1 MKHRIISV
9 LIMLAVWT
17 VPVFAQDNT
26 IAIGA
31 IRATLTL
38 PDGWERVENEET
50 LLSAQSPRGTVMS
63 LSVQNGDVS
72 KSQWNLDL
80 YEDSECEKLED
91 SLVETLGKGGY
102 ENVEGSL
109 MKQEGVKWL
118 RFAWE
123 ASGEEGQRY
132 GVQYYTAM
140 NGQAITAAFTSDQ
153 KLEAE
158 ELEEIDGIIASVHF
172 AEIQERPAKSEND
185 WTVRIIWISLL
196 IVAGLVTYMITTRR
210 QKKR

>member
-1 MKHRIISV
+1 
-9 LIMLAVWT
+9 MLAVWT

-38 PDGWERVENEET
+38 PEGWERIENEET
-50 LLSAQSPRGTVMS
+50 LLSAQSPRGTLMT

-109 MKQEGVKWL
+109 MKQDGVKWL

-123 ASGEEGQRY
+123 TSGEEGQRY

-140 NGQAITAAFTSDQ
+140 NGQAITAAFTSEQ

-158 ELEEIDGIIASVHF
+158 ELKEIDGIIASVHF

>member
-109 MKQEGVKWL
+109 VKQDGVKWL

-123 ASGEEGQRY
+123 TSGEEGQRY

>member
-17 VPVFAQDNT
+17 VPIFAQDNT

-38 PDGWERVENEET
+38 PEGWERIENEET
-50 LLSAQSPRGTVMS
+50 LLSAQSPRGTLMT

-91 SLVETLGKGGY
+91 SLVETLGKGG
-102 ENVEGSL
+102 
-109 MKQEGVKWL
+109 
-118 RFAWE
+118 
-123 ASGEEGQRY
+123 
-132 GVQYYTAM
+132 
-140 NGQAITAAFTSDQ
+140 
-153 KLEAE
+153 
-158 ELEEIDGIIASVHF
+158 
-172 AEIQERPAKSEND
+172 
-185 WTVRIIWISLL
+185 
-196 IVAGLVTYMITTRR
+196 
-210 QKKR
+210 